1 MTNALLTASGI
12 RKSFPV
18 DGGSIDVLHGVDL
31 TIGDGEFVAVM
42 GPSGSGKSTLLYSVS
57 GMDTVNAGT
66 VVLDG
71 VDLTALSPDELADSR
86 REQMGFVFQQP
97 TLLRDLDLLENIV
110 LTSALDKVGMAAE
123 RVARAEELMTRA
135 GIWEL
140 RDRLP
145 TQVSGGQLQRA
156 GICRALMRGPDI
168 VFGDEPTG
176 SLNSSASAE
185 IMKLLS
191 ELNAEGTTLMIVTH
205 DVTVAARAD
214 RVVFMLD
221 GQVVEEVVLGDIDVA
236 TTEAGS
242 SARVDE
248 VTRRLRGLGM

>member
-1 MTNALLTASGI
+1 MNNALLTASGI
-12 RKSFPV
+12 YKSFPV
-18 DGGSIDVLHGVDL
+18 DGGSIDVLHNVEL
-31 TIGDGEFVAVM
+31 TIGEGEFVAVM

-57 GMDTVNAGT
+57 GMDTVDAGT
-66 VVLDG
+66 VKLAG
-71 VDLTALSPDELADSR
+71 VELSALSADELADSR
-86 REQMGFVFQQP
+86 RQKMGFVFQQP
-97 TLLRDLDLLENIV
+97 TLLRDLTLLENIV
-110 LTSALDKVGMAAE
+110 LTSALDKAGTVAE

-156 GICRALMRGPDI
+156 GICRALMRRPHI

-185 IMKLLS
+185 IMELLS
-191 ELNAEGTTLMIVTH
+191 ELNAEGMTLMIVTH

-214 RVVFMLD
+214 RVVFMSD
-221 GQVVEEVVLGDIDVA
+221 GQVVDEVELDDIQVA
-236 TTEAGS
+236 ATEAGIL
-242 SARVDE
+242 ARVDE